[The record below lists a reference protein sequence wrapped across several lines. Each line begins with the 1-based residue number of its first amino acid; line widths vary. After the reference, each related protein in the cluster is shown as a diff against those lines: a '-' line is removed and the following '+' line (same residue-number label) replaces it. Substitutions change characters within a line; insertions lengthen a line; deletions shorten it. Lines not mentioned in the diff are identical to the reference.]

1 MPLSMRIAGRVIA
14 LELEGARKGPQPDEQ
29 LVAARIDFSKDPNI
43 VVGVFHDLKVFLPSV
58 SASDIYLG
66 QDVVCEFQFV
76 AFNPDA
82 DPQ

>member
-14 LELEGARKGPQPDEQ
+14 LELEGARKT
-29 LVAARIDFSKDPNI
+29 ARIDFSKDPNI

-58 SASDIYLG
+58 ISASDIYLG